1 MIRSVSVSAT
11 GSALKSGTALTTLV
25 LKPQWRVY
33 RSISGLAGGRY
44 RTRPDKFELA
54 RALRKWLPH
63 LKGTTV
69 FPDLSRPQ
77 SPYERIPDGVYEV
90 IEGVMGA
97 NAETGQAFD
106 DCASG
111 ACPVR

>member
-1 MIRSVSVSAT
+1 M
-11 GSALKSGTALTTLV
+11 
-25 LKPQWRVY
+25 
-33 RSISGLAGGRY
+33 
-44 RTRPDKFELA
+44 
-54 RALRKWLPH
+54 PH
-63 LKGTTV
+63 LKGTTC

-106 DCASG
+106 DCATG